1 MTHTNV
7 ITWRR
12 TFDDAPHDFV
22 AERDGLTLGR
32 IYRHRPGGLERE
44 VWFWTASGLLT
55 TAAEIGKVYGEA
67 QTREEAIGALLDAV
81 ERARAWGERTGKPY
95 VRPNPPAWLRS

>member
-1 MTHTNV
+1 M

-12 TFDDAPHDFV
+12 TFANAPHDFV

-32 IYRHRPGGLERE
+32 IYRHRPGGLENE
-44 VWFWTASGLLT
+44 AWFWTASGLLT
-55 TAAEIGKVYGEA
+55 TVEDIGKTHGEA
-67 QTREEAIGALLDAV
+67 PTREEAIGALLDAV

-95 VRPNPPAWLRS
+95 VRQKPPEWLRS